1 MAISAIDP
9 RRLSQML
16 VFVANEIARREAELN
31 ALDAAVGDGDHGITM
46 RIGFEAIRDRLTQL
60 DPATPID
67 GILRESGSAFLGATG
82 GAIGVVMGK
91 MLMAGGKALQGVQEI
106 RAPDFLL
113 LLASMETSV
122 ATTGKVKPGDRTI
135 LDAIHAAAAATT
147 ANGSGTNDL
156 ATMVDLAASA
166 AQEAARGTAEML
178 CRVGRA
184 SRLGNRV
191 LGHPDPGA
199 TSFAVILRA
208 MHDWITSP
216 AARGTES

>member
-1 MAISAIDP
+1 MAIAAID
-9 RRLSQML
+9 RLGLSQML
-16 VFVANEIARREAELN
+16 VFLADEIARREAELN

-46 RIGFEAIRDRLTQL
+46 RNGFEAIRERLGQL
-60 DPATPID
+60 DPATSID

-91 MLMAGGKALQGVQEI
+91 MLMAGGKALQGAQEI
-106 RAPDFLL
+106 RAPEFRLL
-113 LLASMETSV
+113 LNSMETSV

-135 LDAIHAAAAATT
+135 LDAIHAAAAACD
-147 ANGSGTNDL
+147 SGAQNL
-156 ATMVDLAASA
+156 GAMVELSASA
-166 AQEAARGTAEML
+166 AQEAARSTADML

-199 TSFAVILRA
+199 TSFGIMLGA
-208 MHDWITSP
+208 MSDWISAHP
-216 AARGTES
+216 

>member
-1 MAISAIDP
+1 MAIAAIDGP
-9 RRLSQML
+9 GLSHML
-16 VFVANEIARREAELN
+16 VFVADEIARREAELN

-46 RIGFEAIRDRLTQL
+46 RNGFEAIRDRLGQL
-60 DPATPID
+60 DPATSID
-67 GILRESGSAFLGATG
+67 GVLRESGNAFLAATG

-106 RAPDFLL
+106 RAPEFRL

-122 ATTGKVKPGDRTI
+122 ATTGKVKVGDRTI
-135 LDAIHAAAAATT
+135 RDAIHAAVAACD
-147 ANGSGTNDL
+147 SGAQDL
-156 ATMVDLAASA
+156 DAMVELSASA
-166 AQEAARGTAEML
+166 AQGAARSTADML

-199 TSFAVILRA
+199 TSFGIMLGA
-208 MHDWITSP
+208 MSDWIRAHP
-216 AARGTES
+216 

>member
-1 MAISAIDP
+1 MAISVIDQ
-9 RRLSQML
+9 RCLSGML
-16 VFVANEIARREAELN
+16 IFVADEIARREADLN

-46 RIGFEAIRDRLTQL
+46 RIGFEAIRERLGQL

-91 MLMAGGKALQGVQEI
+91 MLMAGGKSLQGMQEI
-106 RAPDFLL
+106 RAPQFQQLL
-113 LLASMETSV
+113 SAMESSV
-122 ATTGKVKPGDRTI
+122 AATGKVKPGDRTI
-135 LDAIHAAAAATT
+135 LDAIHAAAVAAT
-147 ANGSGTNDL
+147 APEWASKDL
-156 ATMVDLAASA
+156 DTIVDLAASA
-166 AQEAARGTAEML
+166 AQGAARTTADML

-199 TSFAVILRA
+199 TSFAIILRA
-208 MHDWITSP
+208 MHDWITTSAP
-216 AARGTES
+216 GSHP

>member
-1 MAISAIDP
+1 
-9 RRLSQML
+9 ML
-16 VFVANEIARREAELN
+16 IFIADEIARHEAALN

-46 RIGFEAIRDRLTQL
+46 RIGFEAIRDRLGQI

-91 MLMAGGKALQGVQEI
+91 MLLAGGKALQGVQEI
-106 RAPDFLL
+106 RAPQFRVLL
-113 LLASMETSV
+113 TAMETSV
-122 ATTGKVKPGDRTI
+122 AAAGKVKPGDRTI
-135 LDAIHAAAAATT
+135 LDAIHRAAAATK
-147 ANGSGTNDL
+147 AQDFGANDL
-156 ATMVDLAASA
+156 DTIVDLAASA
-166 AQEAARGTAEML
+166 AQDAARSTADML

-199 TSFAVILRA
+199 TSFAIMLRA
-208 MHDWITSP
+208 MHDWIKLTQ
-216 AARGTES
+216 

>member
-1 MAISAIDP
+1 MAITAID
-9 RRLSQML
+9 RRCLSQML
-16 VFVANEIARREAELN
+16 VFVTEEIARREAELN

-46 RIGFEAIRDRLTQL
+46 RIGFEAIRDRLGQL
-60 DPATPID
+60 DPATAID

-106 RAPDFLL
+106 RAPEFRLL
-113 LLASMETSV
+113 LTSMETSV

-135 LDAIHAAAAATT
+135 LDAIHAAAAAAT
-147 ANGSGTNDL
+147 AGDSGAKDL
-156 ATMVDLAASA
+156 DAIVDLSASA
-166 AQEAARGTAEML
+166 AQEAARSTADML

-184 SRLGNRV
+184 SRLGTRV

-199 TSFAVILRA
+199 TSFAIMLRA
-208 MHDWITSP
+208 MHDWMMSP
-216 AARGTES
+216 RA

>member
-1 MAISAIDP
+1 MAIAAID
-9 RRLSQML
+9 RLGLSQML
-16 VFVANEIARREAELN
+16 VFVAGEIARREAELS

-46 RIGFEAIRDRLTQL
+46 RNGFEAIRDRLGQL
-60 DPATPID
+60 DPATSID

-106 RAPDFLL
+106 RAAEFRL

-122 ATTGKVKPGDRTI
+122 ATTGKVKVGDRTI
-135 LDAIHAAAAATT
+135 LDAIHAAAAACD
-147 ANGSGTNDL
+147 SGAQDL
-156 ATMVDLAASA
+156 GAMVELSASA
-166 AQEAARGTAEML
+166 AQEAARSTADML

-199 TSFAVILRA
+199 TSFGIMLGA
-208 MHDWITSP
+208 MSDWITAHP
-216 AARGTES
+216 

>member
-1 MAISAIDP
+1 MAIAAIDGLG
-9 RRLSQML
+9 LSQML
-16 VFVANEIARREAELN
+16 VFVADEIVRREVALN

-46 RIGFEAIRDRLTQL
+46 RNGFEAIRDRLGQL
-60 DPATPID
+60 DPATSID

-91 MLMAGGKALQGVQEI
+91 MLMAGGKALQSVQEI
-106 RAPDFLL
+106 RAPEFRL

-122 ATTGKVKPGDRTI
+122 ATTGKVKVGDRTI
-135 LDAIHAAAAATT
+135 LDAIHASTVT
-147 ANGSGTNDL
+147 CDSGAQDL
-156 ATMVDLAASA
+156 GAMVELSASA
-166 AQEAARGTAEML
+166 AQEAARSTADML

-199 TSFAVILRA
+199 TSFGIMLGA
-208 MHDWITSP
+208 MSDWIKAHP
-216 AARGTES
+216 

>member
-1 MAISAIDP
+1 MPISALD
-9 RRLSQML
+9 RRCLSRML
-16 VFVANEIARREAELN
+16 VFVADEIARREAELN
-31 ALDAAVGDGDHGITM
+31 GLDAAVGDGDHGITM
-46 RIGFEAIRDRLTQL
+46 RIGFEAIRDRLGQL

-106 RAPDFLL
+106 RAPQFRLL
-113 LLASMETSV
+113 LTSMETSV
-122 ATTGKVKPGDRTI
+122 ATTGKVKVGDRTI
-135 LDAIHAAAAATT
+135 LDAIHAAAVTCD
-147 ANGSGTNDL
+147 SGAQDL
-156 ATMVDLAASA
+156 GAMVELSASA
-166 AQEAARGTAEML
+166 AQEAARSTADML

-199 TSFAVILRA
+199 TSFGIMLGA
-208 MHDWITSP
+208 MSDWIKAHP
-216 AARGTES
+216 